1 MMAPAIALK
10 SVAKR
15 YAGGRVGLADVDL
28 EVPAGRFF
36 GLLGPNG
43 AGKTTLVG
51 LLTTLVR
58 ADRGSIRVCGFDV
71 ATQAVAA
78 KACMGVVPQEINF
91 NSFEPVGEI
100 VEALAAYY
108 GLSPRRARERTGQV
122 LEQVGLADR
131 RRQSAWGLSGGMK
144 RRLMIARALVHR
156 PHVLLLDEPTAGVDL
171 EGRHTTWELLRALN
185 ADGVTILLT
194 THYLEEA
201 EALCDSLAILDQG
214 EIVARGETGE
224 LLHGLNVQTLVL
236 ELSAPLDACPEL
248 EGLAIRRVDRWTLE
262 IDLPQG
268 MEVNA
273 LFERL
278 GVYGVRVAGLRN
290 KRNRLESLFLQ
301 RIAERASASQG
312 AGT

>member
-100 VEALAAYY
+100 VEAQAAYY

-156 PHVLLLDEPTAGVDL
+156 PRVLLLDEPTAGVDL

-201 EALCDSLAILDQG
+201 EALCDSLAILGQG

>member
-100 VEALAAYY
+100 VEAQAAYY

-156 PHVLLLDEPTAGVDL
+156 PRVLLLDEPTAGVDL

>member
-100 VEALAAYY
+100 VEAQAAYY

-278 GVYGVRVAGLRN
+278 GACGIRVAGLRN

>member
-100 VEALAAYY
+100 VEAQAAYY